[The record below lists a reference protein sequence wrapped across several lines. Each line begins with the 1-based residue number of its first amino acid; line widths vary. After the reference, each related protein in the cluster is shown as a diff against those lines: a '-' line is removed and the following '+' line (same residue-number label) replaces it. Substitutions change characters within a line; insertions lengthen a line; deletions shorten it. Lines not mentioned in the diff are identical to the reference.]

1 MRSRFTLNR
10 TFLNRTL
17 LLCLITSVGA
27 LSHSLVSAEEDFI
40 NSAPDSSPAEAISPA
55 RPSTNQCAS
64 LNDAIYQK
72 SLAIT
77 NFPRI
82 EANSSKAG
90 RLYKVESWLPEQLL
104 EQLTQRQPMATTRI
118 PHGLTPPHFQQSGQA
133 TEVQFAEQI
142 KRLGR
147 DHRAQFLLS
156 GQILDMSMADPKMT
170 YQPGLYRRAVNGIHD
185 GLGINTRFDKRDRIF
200 SFYLNL
206 RDSFTGQ
213 TLFQRNYSTYGS
225 WGLTSRTG
233 IDIGSPRFEQSDYGQ
248 QVKNLVAQASEDV
261 ARAIN
266 CQPYIARADM
276 RPGQQQIV
284 LHGGAHNGL
293 RAGDKLELY
302 QLVMR
307 PINGEYQAY
316 DTRLVKRDAAV
327 ELQEVYSTYSV
338 ALVHSEYLL
347 SGQFLA
353 VSP

>member
-1 MRSRFTLNR
+1 MRSRLMNR
-10 TFLNRTL
+10 SFS
-17 LLCLITSVGA
+17 LCLMLSAGA
-27 LSHSLVSAEEDFI
+27 FSPSLAGASEHSFGTD
-40 NSAPDSSPAEAISPA
+40 ISGTP
-55 RPSTNQCAS
+55 TNGQCA
-64 LNDAIYQK
+64 APGEATYQK

-77 NFPRI
+77 NFPRT

-90 RLYKVESWLPEQLL
+90 RLYKIESWLPEQLSQ
-104 EQLTQRQPMATTRI
+104 QLTRHQSITPTRLSY
-118 PHGLTPPHFQQSGQA
+118 GLDERSNQA
-133 TEVQFAEQI
+133 TEVQRAEQV
-142 KRLGR
+142 KNLGR
-147 DHRAQFLLS
+147 DHRVQFLLT
-156 GQILDMSMADPKMT
+156 GEILDMSMVNTDMT
-170 YQPGLYRRAVNGIHD
+170 YQPGLYRRMVSGVHD
-185 GLGINTRFDKRDRIF
+185 GLHINTRFDKRDRIF

-206 RDSFTGQ
+206 RDGFTGQ
-213 TLFQRNYSTYGS
+213 TLFQQHYSTYGIWKLAS
-225 WGLTSRTG
+225 PAGVDVS
-233 IDIGSPRFEQSDYGQ
+233 SPRFGQSDYGQ
-248 QVKNLVAQASEDV
+248 QVRNLVAQASADV

-307 PINGEYQAY
+307 PINGEYHAY
-316 DTRLVKRDAAV
+316 DTRLVRRNAAV

-338 ALVHSEYLL
+338 ALVHSDFLL

>member
-1 MRSRFTLNR
+1 MRSRFMNR
-10 TFLNRTL
+10 TFL
-17 LLCLITSVGA
+17 LCLMLSAGA
-27 LSHSLVSAEEDFI
+27 VSHSLAGVNENSGI
-40 NSAPDSSPAEAISPA
+40 NKSPATIDTSHTQ
-55 RPSTNQCAS
+55 STGQCAALS
-64 LNDAIYQK
+64 EAVYQK

-77 NFPRI
+77 HFPRT

-90 RLYKVESWLPEQLL
+90 RLYKIESWLPEQLAQHL
-104 EQLTQRQPMATTRI
+104 AQHQPVTTTRL
-118 PHGLTPPHFQQSGQA
+118 PFGLERSDQA
-133 TEVQFAEQI
+133 TEVQLAEDV
-142 KRLGR
+142 KSLGR
-147 DHRAQFLLS
+147 DHRVQFLLT
-156 GQILDMSMADPKMT
+156 GKILDMSMINSDTT
-170 YQPGLYRRAVNGIHD
+170 YQPGLYRRMVNGVHD
-185 GLGINTRFDKRDRIF
+185 GLHINTRLDKRDRIF

-206 RDSFTGQ
+206 RDGFTGQ
-213 TLFQRNYSTYGS
+213 TLFQQHYSTYGIWKLAS
-225 WGLTSRTG
+225 PAGVDVS
-233 IDIGSPRFEQSDYGQ
+233 SPRFGQSDYGQ
-248 QVKNLVAQASEDV
+248 QVRNLVAQASADV

-316 DTRLVKRDAAV
+316 DTRLVRRNAAV

-338 ALVHSEYLL
+338 ALVHSDFLL